1 MLSYWKTPL
10 LQTLFALSLSSAL
23 LALWVILE
31 LPAVILPSLIFVQ
44 WLPTTLGRRF
54 LSCLATPRPRTLVC
68 LLFVG
73 LLAGISFLLVGS

>member
-10 LQTLFALSLSSAL
+10 LQSLFALSLSGAL
-23 LALWVILE
+23 LAFWFIFE

-44 WLPTTLGRRF
+44 WLPTTLGRKF
-54 LSCLATPRPRTLVC
+54 LSCLGKPRPRTLVC

-73 LLAGISFLLVGS
+73 FLVGFSYLLAGS